1 MLCKT
6 AWLPKF
12 ISSKRRG
19 CPYLKASR
27 KWPSYDDIPSKE
39 FLSPTIFPGTVS
51 DDILNLIRG
60 FLVLATRQ
68 ANSVEKVLEVPDDPS
83 NRTGTPLDIL

>member
-1 MLCKT
+1 M
-6 AWLPKF
+6 
-12 ISSKRRG
+12 
-19 CPYLKASR
+19 
-27 KWPSYDDIPSKE
+27 
-39 FLSPTIFPGTVS
+39 S

-83 NRTGTPLDIL
+83 NRADTPLDIL